1 VVLDLNMPIMR
12 GDNLA
17 RTFMSRASLGDLPI
31 VFLSG
36 ETAAALSTVRSKLPN
51 VKVVSKSDMASALV
65 PALRA
70 AIAERAEHPQT
81 RGWGSQPAAL
91 GGPDDAERARFYAR
105 LSAEMESA
113 RGAWLAPQTGEPR
126 RLLKF
131 AAALRTLEGDANR
144 NELLEVGW
152 VLSAMEEV
160 ALAVHQGAKL
170 RPSAESSMQRAI
182 DALAMLA
189 RDQNA
194 GAGLKLDAIAD
205 ALRSAARELRAKR
218 DP

>member
-1 VVLDLNMPIMR
+1 
-12 GDNLA
+12 
-17 RTFMSRASLGDLPI
+17 MSRASLRDLPI

-51 VKVVSKSDMASALV
+51 VKVVSKADMTRALV
-65 PALRA
+65 PTLRA

-81 RGWGSQPAAL
+81 RGWGSQPAL
-91 GGPDDAERARFYAR
+91 VGGPDNAERARFYAR

-113 RGAWLAPQTGEPR
+113 RETWHAVQAGEPL

-131 AAALRTLEGDANR
+131 AAALRTLEGDSNR
-144 NELLEVGW
+144 NELLQVGW
-152 VLSAMEEV
+152 VLGAMEEV
-160 ALAVHQGAKL
+160 ALTLHQGARL
-170 RPSAESSMQRAI
+170 RPSAESSMRRAI

-194 GAGLKLDAIAD
+194 GAALNLEAIAD